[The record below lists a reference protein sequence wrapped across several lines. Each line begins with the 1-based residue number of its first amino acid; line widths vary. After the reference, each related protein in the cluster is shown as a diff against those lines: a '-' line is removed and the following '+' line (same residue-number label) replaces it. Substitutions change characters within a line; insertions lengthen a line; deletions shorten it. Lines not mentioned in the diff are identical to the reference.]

1 MTLKSSWTTVLVS
14 SETLKEVDDDEV
26 SVGEPAS
33 LDTHTGDDVEDAALA
48 VAVVVGGGGGRRIF
62 DRRRSHV
69 GVGVGVGVA
78 GHLRP
83 GKGLA
88 AAQPLRQTNEYVVS
102 KRNPVKQKKN
112 ISVKTSLT

>member
-1 MTLKSSWTTVLVS
+1 MTLKSSWTTVSVS

-33 LDTHTGDDVEDAALA
+33 LDTHTGDDVEDAPLA

-62 DRRRSHV
+62 DRRRSH
-69 GVGVGVGVA
+69 VGVGVGVA